1 MNRVR
6 VASFNVRYDAA
17 KDGTD
22 NWAHRRQLVAGTIRY
37 HAPAVVGVQE
47 AMSHQLRELQAMLPA
62 YDWVGDPRDSV
73 AVGGEHTAVGYRT
86 DRFDCT
92 ATDTFW
98 LSETPTE
105 PGSVGWDA
113 AYPRVA
119 TWARL
124 DDGDPLLV
132 VNTHLDHEGERARRR
147 GIDLVLER
155 LDGIVDGEPV
165 VLQGDFNCV
174 VGEPAYERAAGHPR
188 RRPPAGRHARPGRP
202 PPRTDDDANRL
213 PRPASGN
220 GDRPRVRHRRPERG
234 EPRRLHRPGRRPLSL
249 GPPASG
255 RRHRSLTP
263 RRRDPLPLGRLQ
275 RVCFSSAGRPA
286 APG

>member
-17 KDGTD
+17 RDGTD
-22 NWAHRRQLVAGTIRY
+22 NWAHRRRLVAGTIRY

-73 AVGGEHTAVGYRT
+73 ALGGEHTAVGYRT
-86 DRFDCT
+86 DRFACT

-98 LSETPTE
+98 LSETPEE
-105 PGSVGWDA
+105 PGSVGWDG

-119 TWARL
+119 TWARV

-132 VNTHLDHEGERARRR
+132 VNTHLDHEGEQARRR
-147 GIDLVLER
+147 GIDLVLDR
-155 LDGIVDGEPV
+155 LDDIVDDEPV

-174 VGEPAYERAAGHPR
+174 VGEPAYERAATHRLADGR
-188 RRPPAGRHARPGRP
+188 RLGDTRGLADHRHGPTTT
-202 PPRTDDDANRL
+202 RTDFHELLPGMGIDHVFVTDDLDVASHAVCADRDDDHYPSDHL
-213 PRPASGN
+213 PVVVDI
-220 GDRPRVRHRRPERG
+220 DR
-234 EPRRLHRPGRRPLSL
+234 
-249 GPPASG
+249 
-255 RRHRSLTP
+255 
-263 RRRDPLPLGRLQ
+263 
-275 RVCFSSAGRPA
+275 
-286 APG
+286 